1 MITLLSE
8 SFFSWPVEVGVAVG
22 AFALGYLLKRAVI
35 AKQRKRILNL
45 EDEMLS
51 NHARILELEKKLS
64 ETTVGKNGVVH
75 DYDLLSSHRSDRER
89 KIS

>member
-1 MITLLSE
+1 MVNFLTLPAEISIA
-8 SFFSWPVEVGVAVG
+8 VAS
-22 AFALGYLLKRAVI
+22 FALGFLLKRAKI

-51 NHARILELEKKLS
+51 NHSRILELEKKLS
-64 ETTVGKNGVVH
+64 ETTANSNGVVH
-75 DYDLLSSHRSDRER
+75 DYDLLPSRKSDKER

>member
-8 SFFSWPVEVGVAVG
+8 SFFSWPVEIGVAVG
-22 AFALGYLLKRAVI
+22 SFALGLFLKRAVI

-64 ETTVGKNGVVH
+64 ESTAAKNGVVH
-75 DYDLLSSHRSDRER
+75 DYDLLSSRKSDKKRQ
-89 KIS
+89 IS

>member
-1 MITLLSE
+1 MITPLSV
-8 SFFSWPVEVGVAVG
+8 SFLSWPVEAGVAIG
-22 AFALGYLLKRAVI
+22 AFALGFLFKRATI

-51 NHARILELEKKLS
+51 NHARILDLEKKLS
-64 ETTVGKNGVVH
+64 ETTAGKNGVIH
-75 DYDLLSSHRSDRER
+75 DYDLLSSRKSDREK

>member
-1 MITLLSE
+1 MITLLSS
-8 SFFSWPVEVGVAVG
+8 SFFTWPVELGVTAG
-22 AFALGYLLKRAVI
+22 AFALGFLFKRAVI

-51 NHARILELEKKLS
+51 NHSKILELEKKIS
-64 ETTVGKNGVVH
+64 EITSGKNGVVH
-75 DYDLLSSHRSDRER
+75 DYDLLSPHKSDRER